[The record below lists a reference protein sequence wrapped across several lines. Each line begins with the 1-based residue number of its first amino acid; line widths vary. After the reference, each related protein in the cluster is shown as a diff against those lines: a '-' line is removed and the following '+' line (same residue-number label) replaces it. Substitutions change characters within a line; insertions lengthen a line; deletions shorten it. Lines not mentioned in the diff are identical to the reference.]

1 MTRARVIGP
10 DADIDRLYQQYKA
23 SGRTDTPD
31 WATIDTTGPIS
42 TLPVLA
48 SRWNASGATP
58 VNQLS
63 SAWSSS
69 TPLAEGVTTPEG
81 YWDARL
87 AYNMNLSKGHPDLYK
102 PEDYTSGRVREINDP
117 AYYALSQSIYD
128 INDPRIAQYMN
139 QRATSGMGDRP
150 IW

>member
-1 MTRARVIGP
+1 
-10 DADIDRLYQQYKA
+10 
-23 SGRTDTPD
+23 
-31 WATIDTTGPIS
+31 
-42 TLPVLA
+42 
-48 SRWNASGATP
+48 
-58 VNQLS
+58 
-63 SAWSSS
+63 
-69 TPLAEGVTTPEG
+69 
-81 YWDARL
+81 
-87 AYNMNLSKGHPDLYK
+87 MNLSKGHPDLYK